1 MVETTNGKVR
11 GTVQKG
17 AYVFKGI
24 RYGDSTAGQNRFMPP
39 LPPKKWA
46 GIQDAVTWGASAPQL
61 VTALTTDPFFSWYA
75 EIQDVNEDC
84 LFLNLFTSGFRDL
97 KRPVM
102 VWLHG
107 GGWRECAGTAPGF
120 NGAALAQQQ
129 DVVVITLNH
138 RLNAFGFLQLEGSD
152 DRFADSGNAGM
163 LDIVMALHWVREN
176 VAAFGG
182 DPDNVTL
189 FGESGGAS
197 KIAALLAMPAA
208 KGLFHKAIMQS
219 SGGGLRLASQ
229 EDAARLAGNLAQ
241 AMGQSVLKGEELQKL
256 PMEALLTGLKAH
268 PGMFRS
274 VIDGRNF
281 EVDPFYPTGPA
292 LSAHVPVMVGTTHT
306 ETTYHLR
313 FGSDF
318 LQLQYSDVK
327 RRLSRFF
334 MTDDLRTQEIIE
346 AYRAAYPDRG
356 PCEILTTVTTDF
368 MFKRTA
374 SRIACLQSA
383 SATAP
388 VYAYVFDRETP
399 VEGGHLHSPHTSEV
413 PFIFGTTTE
422 AEAHVGGGGDIGAMT
437 ECMMTTWAAFARQG
451 DPNNATLPLWKPFKE
466 NDRQTMVLNV
476 DSHLAVDPGAQ
487 ARAALEDFPPYGY
500 SYSIEAFVKN

>member
-1 MVETTNGKVR
+1 
-11 GTVQKG
+11 
-17 AYVFKGI
+17 
-24 RYGDSTAGQNRFMPP
+24 MPP
-39 LPPKKWA
+39 RAPKKWG
-46 GIQDAVTWGASAPQL
+46 GIQDAVSWGASAPQL
-61 VTALTTDPFFSWYA
+61 VTALTTDPFYAWYA
-75 EIQDVNEDC
+75 AIQEISEDC
-84 LFLNLFTSGFRDL
+84 LFLNVFTPAREGA

-102 VWLHG
+102 VWIHG

-120 NGAALAQQQ
+120 NGAALAHQQ
-129 DVVVITLNH
+129 DVVVITMNH
-138 RLNAFGFLQLEGSD
+138 RLNAFGFLQLDGSD
-152 DRFADSGNAGM
+152 DRFADSGNVGM
-163 LDIVMALHWVREN
+163 LDIVMALRWVREN
-176 VAAFGG
+176 AAAFGG

-208 KGLFHKAIMQS
+208 KGLFHKAILQS

-229 EDAARLAGNLAQ
+229 EDAARLAGNLAK
-241 AMGQSVLKGEELQKL
+241 AMGRSVLQGEELQKL
-256 PMEALLTGLKAH
+256 PMEALLTGLKSN

-281 EVDPFYPTGPA
+281 DADPFYPTGPA
-292 LSAHVPVMVGTTHT
+292 LSAHVPVMVGTTNT

-318 LQLQYSDVK
+318 LQLQYPDVI
-327 RRLSRFF
+327 RRLSRFL
-334 MTDDLRTQEIIE
+334 MTDDRRTREIMA
-346 AYRAAYPDRG
+346 AYRAAYPNHG
-356 PCEILTTVTTDF
+356 PCEILTMVTTDF

-399 VEGGHLHSPHTSEV
+399 VEGGRLHSPHTSEV
-413 PFIFGTTTE
+413 PFIFGTTAA
-422 AEAHVGGGGDIGAMT
+422 AEAHVGVGADIEAMT
-437 ECMMTTWAAFARQG
+437 ECMMATWAAFARQG
-451 DPNNATLPLWKPFKE
+451 DPNNATVPLWKPFKD

-476 DSHLAVDPGAQ
+476 ESHLTVDPGAQ
-487 ARAALEDFPPYGY
+487 ARAVLQDLPAYGY
-500 SYSIEAFVKN
+500 SYTIEAFVKN